1 MKNAI
6 RLILSLL
13 LSAGFL
19 WAAFHAVDF
28 KQVWHAMH
36 AIRPGYVAA
45 YVITLMVV
53 QVARAWRWDVLVQPF
68 AQLPWRQVWRISN
81 VGNMLIMILP
91 LRLGELGRPYLM
103 KKAGAR
109 FTSTVGAVAVERIL
123 DGLLV
128 TLLFFA
134 TTRLLPAQYVVP
146 DMLRY
151 GALVALGIFASAT
164 VVVVAALATHG
175 LVPRV
180 LRKLGK
186 PVAPALTEKVIGM
199 VDSFVHGL
207 RALPNAKAV
216 LSLVGWT
223 VGYWFA
229 NALGMYWLMLAF
241 NWDLPLMAGF
251 TVVCVLVIGIMIPA
265 GPGFLG
271 TYQAA
276 IVTALAV
283 FGVAQSDA
291 LAYSLVAY
299 ILNLAVVVGC
309 GLPYLFGS
317 GGLRVGDMVRESESE
332 DSAEAPMSRQSEPC

>member
-6 RLILSLL
+6 RLMLSLV
-13 LSAGFL
+13 LSAVFL

-36 AIRPGYVAA
+36 DVRPGYVAA
-45 YVITLMVV
+45 YGLTLMAV
-53 QVARAWRWDVLVQPF
+53 QAARARRWQVLVQPF
-68 AQLPWRQVWRISN
+68 AKMAWGQAWRISN
-81 VGNMLIMILP
+81 VGNMLIMVLP

-109 FTSTVGAVAVERIL
+109 FTATVGAVAVERIL

-146 DMLRY
+146 DILRY
-151 GALVALGIFASAT
+151 GAFVALGIFAGAT
-164 VVVVAALATHG
+164 AVVVAALATHG

-180 LRKLGK
+180 LRKLGGSL
-186 PVAPALTEKVIGM
+186 APGLTEKVIAL

-207 RALPNAKAV
+207 RALPNARAV
-216 LSLVGWT
+216 LALVGWT

-229 NALGMYWLMLAF
+229 NALGMHWLMLAF
-241 NWDLPLMAGF
+241 NWELPLMAAF

-309 GLPYLFGS
+309 GLPYVL
-317 GGLRVGDMVRESESE
+317 GGRLDVGDMVRESEHDVDDIDAQVSR
-332 DSAEAPMSRQSEPC
+332 EAC